1 MAKIQITDLSNDF
14 TSNPITGDISIK
26 KDIDAVKQSLR
37 NLMFLNKFD
46 KPFDPELDVGLNEV
60 LFENFPDAILSDIIT
75 KKVEY
80 IISKYETRVLLQKVE
95 VQNFEDKNLLQI
107 DITFTLRNADQTTPQ
122 SLQINLERIRWTQIF
137 QN

>member
-122 SLQINLERIRWTQIF
+122 SLQINLERIR
-137 QN
+137 

>member
-1 MAKIQITDLSNDF
+1 MTKIKVTDISNDF
-14 TSNPITGDISIK
+14 GANPVTGDVSIK
-26 KDIDAVKQSLR
+26 KDIYAIKQSLR

-46 KPFDPELDVGLNEV
+46 KPFDPLIDVGLNEV
-60 LFENFPDAILSDIIT
+60 LFENFPDVILSDIIS

-95 VQNFEDKNLLQI
+95 VQSFEEKNLLQI

-122 SLQINLERIRWTQIF
+122 NLQINLERIR
-137 QN
+137 